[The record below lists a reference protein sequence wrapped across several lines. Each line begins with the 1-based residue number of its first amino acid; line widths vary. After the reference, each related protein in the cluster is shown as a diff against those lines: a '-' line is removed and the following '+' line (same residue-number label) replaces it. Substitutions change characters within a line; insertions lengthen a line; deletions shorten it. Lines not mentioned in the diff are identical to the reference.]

1 MQLAPTALAVIALAV
16 IALAAIAYGVWTMF
30 FKKQKKE
37 SLVVL
42 SPAKFKAAT
51 IPVARECAKKRVHW
65 APSPIDATNVRGG
78 EWDTNRNPG
87 SFVTNVS
94 PDFPVPA
101 DSATIPEGLAWK
113 TRQRASPMPDATF
126 RTGFADPAVGG
137 EYQYDGLFAK
147 AALA

>member
-1 MQLAPTALAVIALAV
+1 MHPIAVVAAV
-16 IALAAIAYGVWTMF
+16 LVLAAVAYGVWTMAN
-30 FKKQKKE
+30 KKKE

-42 SPAKFKAAT
+42 SPAKFKAAR
-51 IPVARECAKKRVHW
+51 IPVARACAKKRVHW
-65 APSPIDATNVRGG
+65 APSAVDATNVRGG

-87 SFVTNVS
+87 SFVTNVGS
-94 PDFPVPA
+94 DFPVPA
-101 DSATIPEGLAWK
+101 DSATIPDGLRWK

-137 EYQYDGLFAK
+137 EYQYDGLFAN